1 MGYLSEY
8 TRRRIAVMII
18 ALGAVVGVMAI
29 ANAGP
34 FSDPPTE
41 ADRAEAALEDFFA
54 AARDKDFQAA
64 CVLLTPTERRQVEIR
79 AAALA
84 GNKTGC
90 ANVLNSPLGLALA
103 QTRVDVRDV
112 RVSGDLAA
120 VDAEL
125 RPPGVKRAQYR
136 TYKLQLLGE
145 QWRISEV
152 SF

>member
-90 ANVLNSPLGLALA
+90 ANVLDSPLGLALA